1 MKALT
6 AAEMQEVDRLTTE
19 RFSIPGQQLMESA
32 GKSVA
37 EVFLEQYG
45 YRMSDAPGCVAVLC
59 GKGNNG
65 GDGFVVARYLKEEAE
80 QVHVYLFA
88 NPQEL
93 RGDAAKNF
101 DLWRELGDVT
111 SVRDADDWDK
121 AWAGVSSAEVI
132 VDALL
137 GTGIRGA
144 ASGLIGRAIED
155 VNRLSH
161 EATAA
166 KPAWVVAVDT
176 PSGLP
181 SDGEPAAGPV
191 VRAHW
196 TVTFTAP
203 KIGQLISPSAGA
215 CGQLVVCEIGSPAAL
230 VEQTAKGSL
239 RWAGPDEF
247 SGLPLIRSAESHKGT
262 FGHALL
268 VAGSLGKSG
277 AAIMA
282 GYAAMRAG
290 AGLVTIATPDVVL
303 PIIAAAHPEFMTEP
317 LLATETG
324 TASKRNLAPVAQG
337 ESARPAV
344 FSILAGKTVLA
355 VGPGMGDH
363 PETQEF
369 IRLIVRASDRPVIL
383 DADGLN
389 AFVGNPD
396 KLADRNSKHLVVT
409 PHPGEMSRLLGVPT
423 EKVQADRV
431 QIAVQAAQRWNACVV
446 LKGYHTVIASPDGR
460 VFINTTG
467 NPSLAK
473 GGSGDVLTGLL
484 AGLIA
489 QFGTDDFLRVVALGV
504 YLHGRAADLLSE
516 SSDSSGIL
524 ATEVAQ
530 AIPFARRKL
539 LQELQGRD

>member
-19 RFSIPGQQLMESA
+19 RFGIPGQQLMESA

-45 YRMSDAPGCVAVLC
+45 YRMSDAPGRVAVLC

-88 NPQEL
+88 NPEEL
-93 RGDAAKNF
+93 RGDAAKHF

-111 SVRDADDWDK
+111 PVQDAEDWDK
-121 AWAGVSSAEVI
+121 AWPGVSSAEVI

-144 ASGLIGRAIED
+144 ASGLVGRAIED

-161 EATAA
+161 GATAA

-191 VRAHW
+191 VKAHW

-215 CGQLVVCEIGSPAAL
+215 CGQLVVREIGSPAGL
-230 VEQTAKGSL
+230 VEQTGKGRV

-247 SGLPLIRSAESHKGT
+247 AGLPLVRSAESHKGT

-277 AAIMA
+277 AAIMS
-282 GYAAMRAG
+282 GYAAMRTG

-303 PIIAAAHPEFMTEP
+303 PIVAEAHPEFMTEP

-324 TASKRNLAPVAQG
+324 AASKRNLAPVAQG
-337 ESARPAV
+337 ESARSGF
-344 FSILAGKTVLA
+344 FSTLTGKTVLA

-363 PETQEF
+363 PETEEF

-389 AFVGNPD
+389 AFVGHTD
-396 KLADRNSKHLVVT
+396 KLADRSSKHLVVT
-409 PHPGEMSRLLGVPT
+409 PHPGEMSRLLGIPT
-423 EKVQADRV
+423 EEVQADRV
-431 QIAVQAAQRWNACVV
+431 QIAVQAAQKWNACVV
-446 LKGYHTVIASPDGR
+446 LKGYHSVIAAPDGR

-467 NPSLAK
+467 NPGLAK
-473 GGSGDVLTGLL
+473 AGSGDVLTGVL

-489 QFGTDDFLRVVALGV
+489 QFGADDFLRVITLGV